1 MSRIGDKIRNA
12 RQVKKMT
19 QKQLAKKLGVS
30 EKFINEVEIGKRI
43 ANQDIIDRLSKI
55 LGKEIND
62 ITMSFEENIY
72 KEEEKSQIKPVNSKK
87 IVNDVWSDALSDVL
101 KNIPIYNYD
110 LNKSIG
116 FKHLPVIHNKIEGY
130 SKDKVL
136 YLKISDDDMSGFRI
150 KKGDM
155 AFGHLTQEIENNA
168 ILLLEYD
175 GNRVVRQIKRLGGS
189 KVLLISNSGS
199 LRTETREEKDLKPI
213 LKLDRLEINL

>member
-72 KEEEKSQIKPVNSKK
+72 KEEVN
-87 IVNDVWSDALSDVL
+87 L
-101 KNIPIYNYD
+101 
-110 LNKSIG
+110 
-116 FKHLPVIHNKIEGY
+116 
-130 SKDKVL
+130 
-136 YLKISDDDMSGFRI
+136 
-150 KKGDM
+150 
-155 AFGHLTQEIENNA
+155 
-168 ILLLEYD
+168 
-175 GNRVVRQIKRLGGS
+175 
-189 KVLLISNSGS
+189 
-199 LRTETREEKDLKPI
+199 
-213 LKLDRLEINL
+213 

>member
-12 RQVKKMT
+12 RQVKKMN

-62 ITMSFEENIY
+62 ITMSFEENVY
-72 KEEEKSQIKPVNSKK
+72 KEEKKSEIKPVNSKK

-116 FKHLPVIHNKIEGY
+116 FKQLPVIHNKVEGY

-150 KKGDM
+150 KNGDM

-199 LRTETREEKDLKPI
+199 LRTETKEEKELKPI